1 MAKIRSGLT
10 FGQLVLA
17 VPRQYRERLPPF
29 GKSASRFT
37 LVQFASDR
45 EDIILSSEVSHT
57 LGALPPSAE
66 MLIAIGGNFTAEA
79 QRVIEDR
86 SGIFVRLSDFH
97 WSDESY
103 KTLYSRDA

>member
-10 FGQLVLA
+10 FQQLVLS
-17 VPRQYRERLPPF
+17 VPRQYRERLPPL
-29 GKSASRFT
+29 GKSTRRFR

-45 EDIILSSEVSHT
+45 EDIILSSEVSHV

-79 QRVIEDR
+79 QKVIEDR
-86 SGIFVRLSDFH
+86 SGIFVRLSGFY

-103 KTLYSRDA
+103 KSLHSRDA